1 MEKEKFFSAKNL
13 SALAILTALVIVLQV
28 FGSYFAIGA
37 VRLSFVLIPI
47 VVGAIALGPLSGAFL
62 GFIFGAVTYIMGI
75 VGADP
80 FTNTL
85 FAAHPFLTAATC
97 FVKAIAAGG
106 LSGLA
111 YKCLKSKNEL
121 VAVFVASA
129 VAPIVNTGIFI
140 LGALTMYDTVSAMS
154 ATSNASVVY
163 FLFILCAGV
172 NFIIE
177 FALNMFLASS
187 VWRIIKAVRKA

>member
-28 FGSYFAIGA
+28 FGGYFSIGT
-37 VRLSFVLIPI
+37 VTLSFVLIPI
-47 VVGAIALGPLSGAFL
+47 VIGAIALGPLSGAFL
-62 GFIFGAVTYIMGI
+62 GFIFGAITYIMGVI
-75 VGADP
+75 GLSP

-85 FAAHPFLTAATC
+85 FVSHPFLTAATC

-121 VAVFVASA
+121 AAVFVASA

-140 LGALTMYDTVSAMS
+140 LGALIMYDTISAMS
-154 ATSNASVVY
+154 AASNASVIY
-163 FLFILCAGV
+163 FLFIMCAGV

-177 FALNMFLASS
+177 FALNMVFAPS
-187 VWRIIKAVRKA
+187 VLRVIKAVRKA

>member
-1 MEKEKFFSAKNL
+1 M
-13 SALAILTALVIVLQV
+13 
-28 FGSYFAIGA
+28 
-37 VRLSFVLIPI
+37 
-47 VVGAIALGPLSGAFL
+47 
-62 GFIFGAVTYIMGI
+62 
-75 VGADP
+75 
-80 FTNTL
+80 
-85 FAAHPFLTAATC
+85 
-97 FVKAIAAGG
+97 
-106 LSGLA
+106 A

-121 VAVFVASA
+121 AAVFVASA

-140 LGALTMYDTVSAMS
+140 IGALTMYDTVSAMS
-154 ATSNASVVY
+154 AASNASVVY